1 MIKIFI
7 FFFDNNYATFSCI
20 PNRKIN
26 KKSFILLFNMWI
38 FFYFKLFK
46 FLNDLA
52 PLSQSLLIIIMTS
65 GDLPQIYVFFQKKS
79 FFDVFVILVVSKYW
93 LWCGQTLYYTSKM
106 LKYLNFLNAD
116 LLSVTKETQLSFL
129 FFHNVKM

>member
-1 MIKIFI
+1 MHSKSKNKQKIFHPTFQYVN
-7 FFFDNNYATFSCI
+7 FFN
-20 PNRKIN
+20 
-26 KKSFILLFNMWI
+26 
-38 FFYFKLFK
+38 FKLFK

-116 LLSVTKETQLSFL
+116 LLSVTKEMQLSLL